1 MENNENMNNEIE
13 VREEMT
19 YDNNVSSK
27 RDSDMLLGIG
37 IGAVLTLG
45 VSKLAGFAKKKYQN
59 RKAAKAKKEEV
70 ETEIIDEDDYTVE

>member
-19 YDNNVSSK
+19 YDSNVSSK

-45 VSKLAGFAKKKYQN
+45 VSKLADFAKKKYQN